1 MKHRSTKPEFEGL
14 DSKPLREL
22 KYFICLSLMYHFF
35 FFFIP
40 FSFHF
45 KWWLFFFLKQG
56 EYIAPEKIQ
65 NAYLRSPFV
74 AHAFVIGNSFEALKL
89 NSSLNKHILPF
100 QSFLVAV
107 IVPDAEV
114 IEAWAK
120 KMKWRETWNSFV
132 KMRLINLQKGWGVK
146 GEGSRGAG
154 AEI

>member
-1 MKHRSTKPEFEGL
+1 
-14 DSKPLREL
+14 
-22 KYFICLSLMYHFF
+22 MYHFF

-40 FSFHF
+40 FSFHSR
-45 KWWLFFFLKQG
+45 WWLFFFLKQG

-120 KMKWRETWNSFV
+120 KNEVEGDV
-132 KMRLINLQKGWGVK
+132 KQLCQDEVNKFTEGV
-146 GEGSRGAG
+146 RG
-154 AEI
+154 